1 MKNNLS
7 KYAESNQSIL
17 ESIKNTTNVVTK
29 NSLEMILLG
38 RSNRGDEGAGLILY
52 RYLKGWEQ

>member
-1 MKNNLS
+1 MKNSLN

-38 RSNRGDEGAGLILY
+38 RSNRGDEEAGIILY
-52 RYLKGWEQ
+52 RYLKGWKQ

>member
-1 MKNNLS
+1 MKSNLS
-7 KYAESNQSIL
+7 KYAESNQAIL

-38 RSNRGDEGAGLILY
+38 RSNRGDEEAGLILY
-52 RYLKGWEQ
+52 RYLKGWKQ